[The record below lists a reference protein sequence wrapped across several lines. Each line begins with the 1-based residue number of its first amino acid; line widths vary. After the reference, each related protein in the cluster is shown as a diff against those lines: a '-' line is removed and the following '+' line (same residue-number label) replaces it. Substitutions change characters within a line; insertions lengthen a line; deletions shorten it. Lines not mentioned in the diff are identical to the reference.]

1 MSEVKIHCLFD
12 EMVSPKK
19 IKNHPKNNNKHG
31 DDQISRLAKI
41 LEYQGFRYPIKVSK
55 QTGYI
60 TSGHCRKLA
69 AIRLGLK
76 QIPVVYQDYDNM
88 DQEMADLYA
97 DNSIASW
104 SDFDLGAVNDEI
116 GSFSPDFDIELLGI
130 KDFTLDISDKIP
142 ENLIADDKEKKSGD
156 FEHECPSCGFEYN
169 K

>member
-1 MSEVKIHCLFD
+1 MSKQIKIHCLYD
-12 EMVSPKK
+12 ELINPIKL
-19 IKNHPKNNNKHG
+19 KNHKKNNNHHS

-41 LEYQGFRYPIKVSK
+41 LDYQGFRYPIKVSK

-76 QIPVVYQDYDNM
+76 QVPVVYQEYKDM

-104 SDFDLGAVNDEI
+104 SDFDLSMVNDSI
-116 GSFSPDFDIELLGI
+116 GDFSPDFDIDLLGI
-130 KDFTLDISDKIP
+130 SDFTLDIAEKQFNPDF
-142 ENLIADDKEKKSGD
+142 EEEKKNQIQKFVKNAESQFND
-156 FEHECPSCGFEYN
+156 P
-169 K
+169 